1 MEFTKLN
8 SSHSIFVNC
17 SKYKIDW
24 DRKVSKPQKYVKDFL
39 YQFWKDDSV
48 YEELIIPGSKKRI
61 DLLNYS
67 KSIIIEVSPDSIHT
81 KYNDFMHKTRSLFLV
96 KLKTDNSKMEWAER
110 NGYKFISLNDE
121 DIKNISVDYFL
132 NKFNINLLY

>member
-8 SSHSIFVNC
+8 SSHFVFVNC
-17 SKYKIDW
+17 SKYKVDW

-39 YQFWKDDSV
+39 YPFWKNDSV
-48 YEELIIPGSKKRI
+48 YEELVIPGSKKRI

-81 KYNDFMHKTRSLFLV
+81 KYNEFMHKTRSLFLV
-96 KLKTDNSKMEWAER
+96 KLKTDNNKMQWAER